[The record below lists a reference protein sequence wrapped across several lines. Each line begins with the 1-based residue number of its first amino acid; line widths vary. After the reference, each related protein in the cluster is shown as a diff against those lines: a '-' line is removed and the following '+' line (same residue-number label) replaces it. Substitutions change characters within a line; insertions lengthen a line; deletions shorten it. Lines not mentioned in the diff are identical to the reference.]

1 MGTSH
6 EIVVFS
12 KSSKSGTYMSVYV
25 HGMYLT
31 CGYIIACDSVCMII
45 LHIRILY
52 MRTYMRMYY
61 VPYLMK
67 SYYVCRYFMLQ
78 CHSIHGV

>member
-25 HGMYLT
+25 HGMYLM

-45 LHIRILY
+45 LHIRILH
-52 MRTYMRMYY
+52 MHTYVYAYVLCTLFNEIILRM
-61 VPYLMK
+61 
-67 SYYVCRYFMLQ
+67 
-78 CHSIHGV
+78 